1 MVLNVTG
8 RRAEPRENV
17 DMSDEEQSST
27 HTEAE
32 NRWNVVALDTGYTR
46 RDFPLWWG
54 WEADCDPISD
64 EYTPDEISAY
74 DLFQEWDK
82 YLQKRG
88 VIVSGLVT
96 ISWFVRGSGFIE
108 GPPAFGEYGADN
120 PSRYDASFDL
130 PTSTADG
137 SPIDWNRIPVAD
149 KLWRPGRGDKGGF
162 IQEATGWKP
171 SVLQPTVPIGFL
183 RHCAEVRSWT

>member
-1 MVLNVTG
+1 
-8 RRAEPRENV
+8 
-17 DMSDEEQSST
+17 MSDEEQSST
-27 HTEAE
+27 YTEGE

-108 GPPAFGEYGADN
+108 GAPAFGEYGADN
-120 PSRYDASFDL
+120 PSRYDASFDP

>member
-1 MVLNVTG
+1 
-8 RRAEPRENV
+8 
-17 DMSDEEQSST
+17 MSDESST
-27 HTEAE
+27 YTEVE
-32 NRWNVVALDTGYTR
+32 NHWTVVARDSGYTR
-46 RDFPLWWG
+46 EDFPLHWY
-54 WEADCDPISD
+54 WEADCDPVSD

-74 DLFQEWDK
+74 DLFQEWDR

-108 GPPAFGEYGADN
+108 GAPAFGGYGADN
-120 PSRYDASFDL
+120 PTRFDASFDP
-130 PTSTADG
+130 PTSTAHG
-137 SPIDWNRIPVAD
+137 SQIDWNRLPVAD

-171 SVLQPTVPIGFL
+171 SVLQPSVPIDFL
-183 RHCAEVRSWT
+183 RHCAEVRSGG